1 MSLCELPCVKPMP
14 RPRKQRPKPK
24 PCASTTLNV
33 LPVY

>member
-1 MSLCELPCVKPMP
+1 MP
-14 RPRKQRPKPK
+14 RPKRQRLMPRKQRPKPK